1 MLKIIETCP
10 LGSTCEKAVD
20 GAIHRCAWYVEVQGM
35 NPQTGE
41 PVNDKKC
48 AITWMPLLQIEAAM
62 TNRGQTE
69 AICSMRDE
77 SLKRQDEAI
86 QRITEASN
94 GKKAITN

>member
-1 MLKIIETCP
+1 
-10 LGSTCEKAVD
+10 
-20 GAIHRCAWYVEVQGM
+20 M

-41 PVNDKKC
+41 QINDKKC
-48 AITWMPLLQIEAAM
+48 AIAWMPLLQIETAM

-77 SLKRQDEAI
+77 SMRRQDEAI